1 MTPDDITERFATTD
15 KVLLGYMPVYRRLAA
30 QIGPAGRVL
39 EVGVYQGESLRLWQ
53 ALFPAGVV
61 AGVDN
66 HAEGTAVWPAGTV
79 SIAASQDNPEMA
91 VQARH
96 ASPEGYD
103 LIVDDASHDGKLSQV
118 TFALLWPLVKPGRWY
133 VIEDWWVGY
142 LPWAVITYGD
152 SMLRL
157 AESFLPM
164 LGCEPGAGRRF
175 PAGFDVVEYRPGQII
190 IHKVEAA

>member
-1 MTPDDITERFATTD
+1 MILDAAAAFSAAD
-15 KVLLGYMPVYRRLAA
+15 KVILGYMPAYQRLAA

-39 EVGVYQGESLRLWQ
+39 EVGVRQGESLRLWQ
-53 ALFPAGVV
+53 ALFPDGVV

-66 HAEGTAVWPAGTV
+66 HAEGRATWPPGTV
-79 SIAASQDNPEMA
+79 AILAGQDSLEMT

-96 ASPEGYD
+96 ASPDGYD
-103 LIVDDASHDGKLSQV
+103 LIVDDASHDGELSEV
-118 TFALLWPLVKPGRWY
+118 TFRLLWPLVKPGRWY

-142 LPWAVITYGD
+142 IPWAVPKYGD

-164 LGCEPGAGRRF
+164 LGEEPWTPRRF
-175 PAGFDVVEYRPGQII
+175 PGGFDVLEYRPGQLI
-190 IHKVEAA
+190 IHKVAA